1 MKKLGWGGVGC
12 LVGYELTYMDVHTQ
26 KKNNIY
32 MHGYDLNKV
41 HIEKPEKQTRK

>member
-1 MKKLGWGGVGC
+1 MKKLGWGGVFGWLRTNIYGC
-12 LVGYELTYMDVHTQ
+12 PHTQ
-26 KKNNIY
+26 KNNIY